1 MTENRWGKPHPT
13 YCLWYAVLNEKSKT
27 AIIRRIGGANSTLP
41 NTMKK
46 GFVYLVGAGP
56 GRADLITVRGAEV
69 LRAADCVIYD
79 KLANPALLQ
88 FVRRG
93 AEIIHVPKRLGEGSY
108 TQDEINKVLA
118 EKALAGKTV
127 VRLKGGDPCIFGRV
141 AEELAVLI
149 DAGVDFEIV
158 PGVTSAVAVSSYTGI
173 MLTDREYSSQVT
185 FVTGRE
191 SPGKED
197 TNIDWEVLAK
207 FPGTIVFYMGM
218 GTLDSTARS
227 LIDNGKPAD
236 TPAAVIANATFPTQ
250 RVVRA
255 PLERID
261 ETCRQQKIKPPAIVV
276 IGAAAAGDMRF
287 DWFTKRPLFGRSIV
301 VTRDI
306 PGNADFAAKIVRRG
320 GNPLEFETIRIKPLT
335 DSNDF
340 LRTLAKISQYD
351 WAIFTSG
358 NGVTA
363 FFDALEKLSKACPGR
378 SRGDARIFGSSK
390 IAAIGGSTADRLN
403 EFGIKADF
411 VPGIFTSRELGK
423 QLAGFANLRNKKIL
437 LLRSQLASNEL
448 LEILAGAGAHVDNV
462 AVYTA
467 VAAKSESGR
476 LAEGIGEGT
485 IDWLTFASPSSVD
498 GFFEQIGSEAI
509 NSGKVRVASIGPV
522 TSERLRQLGVTV
534 DVTAKEHTLDGL
546 LDAIEEAEK

>member
-1 MTENRWGKPHPT
+1 
-13 YCLWYAVLNEKSKT
+13 
-27 AIIRRIGGANSTLP
+27 
-41 NTMKK
+41 MKK

-56 GRADLITVRGAEV
+56 GRADLITVRGAKV
-69 LRAADCVIYD
+69 LKAADCVIYD

-88 FVRRG
+88 FVSKD
-93 AEIIHVPKRLGEGSY
+93 AEIIHVPKRIGEGSC

-149 DAGVDFEIV
+149 EAGVNFEIV
-158 PGVTSAVAVSSYTGI
+158 PGVTAAVAVSSYTGI

-191 SPGKED
+191 APGKQG

-207 FPGTIVFYMGM
+207 FPGTLVFYMGM
-218 GTLDSTARS
+218 GTLDSTARG
-227 LIDNGKPAD
+227 LIEKGKPAD

-255 PLERID
+255 PLERIN
-261 ETCRQQKIKPPAIVV
+261 ETCEQQKIKPPAIVV
-276 IGAAAAGDMRF
+276 VGAAAASDMKF

-340 LRTLAKISQYD
+340 LRTLTKIGQYD
-351 WAIFTSG
+351 WVIFTSG
-358 NGVTA
+358 NGVTT
-363 FFDALEKLSKACPGR
+363 FFDALQSLGK
-378 SRGDARIFGSSK
+378 DARVFGSAK
-390 IAAIGGSTADRLN
+390 VAAIGGRTADRLS
-403 EFGIKADF
+403 EFGLKADF
-411 VPGIFTSRELGK
+411 VPGIFTSLELGK
-423 QLAGFANLRNKKIL
+423 QLVGFTNLRNKKIL
-437 LLRSQLASNEL
+437 LLRSELASNEL
-448 LEILAGAGAHVDNV
+448 LDILAGAGAQVDNV
-462 AVYTA
+462 ALYTA
-467 VAAKSESGR
+467 QAAKSESAW

-498 GFFEQIGSEAI
+498 GFFEQIGSEAV

-522 TSERLRQLGVTV
+522 TSERLKELGITV

-546 LDAIEEAEK
+546 LDAIEDAEK

>member
-1 MTENRWGKPHPT
+1 
-13 YCLWYAVLNEKSKT
+13 
-27 AIIRRIGGANSTLP
+27 
-41 NTMKK
+41 MKK

-69 LRAADCVIYD
+69 LKTADYVIYD

-88 FVRRG
+88 YVNKD
-93 AEIIHVPKRLGEGSY
+93 AEIIHVPKRIGEGSC
-108 TQDEINKVLA
+108 TQEEINKVLV
-118 EKALAGKTV
+118 EKALAGNTV

-149 DAGVDFEIV
+149 EAGVDFEIV
-158 PGVTSAVAVSSYTGI
+158 PGVTAAVAVSSYTGI

-191 SPGKED
+191 APGKED

-218 GTLDSTARS
+218 GTLDTTAKQ
-227 LIDNGKPAD
+227 LIENGKPAD

-250 RVVRA
+250 QVVRA
-255 PLERID
+255 PLEQINK
-261 ETCRQQKIKPPAIVV
+261 TCEQQKIKPPAIVV
-276 IGAAAAGDMRF
+276 IGAAAASDTRF
-287 DWFTKRPLFGRSIV
+287 DWLTKRPLFGRSIV

-320 GNPLEFETIRIKPLT
+320 GNPLEFATIRIKSLT

-340 LRTLAKISQYD
+340 LRTLTQISLYD
-351 WAIFTSG
+351 WIVFTSG
-358 NGVTA
+358 NGVTT
-363 FFDALEKLSKACPGR
+363 FFDALESLGK
-378 SRGDARIFGSSK
+378 DARIFGSSK
-390 IAAIGGSTADRLN
+390 IAAIGGRTAERLS

-411 VPGIFTSRELGK
+411 VPDIFTSRELGK
-423 QLAGFANLRNKKIL
+423 QLIGFTNLQNKKIL

-448 LEILAGAGAHVDNV
+448 IVALSEAGADVDNV

-467 VAAKSESGR
+467 IPAKNESGW
-476 LAEGIGEGT
+476 LTDGISNGK

-498 GFFEQIGSEAI
+498 GLFELIGSEAV
-509 NSGKVRVASIGPV
+509 NSGKVKVASIGPV
-522 TSERLRQLGVTV
+522 TSERLREIGVKV
-534 DVTAKEHTLDGL
+534 SVTATEHTLDGL
-546 LDAIEEAEK
+546 LDAIEEQENKS

>member
-1 MTENRWGKPHPT
+1 
-13 YCLWYAVLNEKSKT
+13 
-27 AIIRRIGGANSTLP
+27 
-41 NTMKK
+41 MKK

-69 LRAADCVIYD
+69 LKAADCVIYD

-88 FVRRG
+88 FVRKD
-93 AEIIHVPKRLGEGSY
+93 AEIIHVPKRVGEGSC
-108 TQDEINKVLA
+108 TQDEINKVLV

-149 DAGVDFEIV
+149 EAGVDFEIV
-158 PGVTSAVAVSSYTGI
+158 PGVTAAVAVSSYTGI

-191 SPGKED
+191 APGKQD

-227 LIDNGKPAD
+227 LIEKGKPAD

-255 PLERID
+255 PLERIN
-261 ETCRQQKIKPPAIVV
+261 EACEQQKIKPLAVVV
-276 IGAAAAGDMRF
+276 IGAAAASDMRF

-301 VTRDI
+301 LTRDAA
-306 PGNADFAAKIVRRG
+306 GNADFAAKIVRRG

-340 LRTLAKISQYD
+340 LRTLTKIGQYD
-351 WAIFTSG
+351 WVVFTSG
-358 NGVTA
+358 NGVTT
-363 FFDALEKLSKACPGR
+363 FFDALEKLSKACPER
-378 SRGDARIFGSSK
+378 SRGDARVFGSVK
-390 IAAIGGSTADRLN
+390 VAAIGGRTEERLS

-411 VPGIFTSRELGK
+411 VPGVFTSRELGK
-423 QLAGFANLRNKKIL
+423 QLIGFTNLSNEKIL
-437 LLRSQLASNEL
+437 LLRSELASNEL
-448 LEILAGAGAHVDNV
+448 LEILAGAGAQVDNV
-462 AVYTA
+462 ALYTA
-467 VAAKSESGR
+467 RTAKSDSAW
-476 LAEGIGEGT
+476 LVEGIGEGT

-498 GFFEQIGSEAI
+498 GFFEQIDSEAV
-509 NSGKVRVASIGPV
+509 NSGKVKVASIGPV
-522 TSERLRQLGVTV
+522 TSERLKELDIAV

>member
-1 MTENRWGKPHPT
+1 MH
-13 YCLWYAVLNEKSKT
+13 
-27 AIIRRIGGANSTLP
+27 
-41 NTMKK
+41 K

-69 LRAADCVIYD
+69 LKAADCVIYD

-88 FVRRG
+88 FVRKD
-93 AEIIHVPKRLGEGSY
+93 AEIIHVPKRIGEGSC

-149 DAGVDFEIV
+149 EAGIDFEIV
-158 PGVTSAVAVSSYTGI
+158 PGVTAAVAVSSYTGI

-191 SPGKED
+191 APGKQD

-218 GTLDSTARS
+218 GTLDSTARQ
-227 LIDNGKPAD
+227 LIEKGKPAD
-236 TPAAVIANATFPTQ
+236 TPAAIIANTTFPNQ

-255 PLERID
+255 PLERIN
-261 ETCRQQKIKPPAIVV
+261 ETCEQQKIKPPAIVV
-276 IGAAAAGDMRF
+276 IGAAAASDMRF

-340 LRTLAKISQYD
+340 LRTLAEISQYD
-351 WAIFTSG
+351 WVILTSG
-358 NGVTA
+358 NGVTT
-363 FFDALEKLSKACPGR
+363 FFDALESLGK
-378 SRGDARIFGSSK
+378 DARVFGSAK
-390 IAAIGGSTADRLN
+390 VAAIGGRTADRLS

-423 QLAGFANLRNKKIL
+423 QLIGFTNLRNKKIL

-448 LEILAGAGAHVDNV
+448 LEILAGAGAGAEVDNV

-467 VAAKSESGR
+467 IAAKSESAWM
-476 LAEGIGEGT
+476 AEAISQGA

-498 GFFEQIGSEAI
+498 GFFEQIGSEAV
-509 NSGKVRVASIGPV
+509 NSGNVKVASIGPV
-522 TSERLRQLGVTV
+522 TSERLTELGITV

-546 LDAIEEAEK
+546 LDAIEEVEK